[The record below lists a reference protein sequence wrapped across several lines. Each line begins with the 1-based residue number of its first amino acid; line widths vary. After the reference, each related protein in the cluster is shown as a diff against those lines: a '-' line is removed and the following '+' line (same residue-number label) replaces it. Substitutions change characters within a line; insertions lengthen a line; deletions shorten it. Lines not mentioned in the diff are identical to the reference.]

1 MKLFIISILMVI
13 YCLPAAAQADT
24 ALAPV
29 AADSAAAKNTL
40 TLGVSYSNNANYYG
54 QKAATKIP
62 YAALAATYKLKSG
75 IYFSG
80 LAYKLLNDS
89 GAIVSAAN
97 AGAGIAFSMGKHFSA
112 DISYSHTFYPA
123 YSPLLQASNPDNGSA
138 TLVYENWLSTKLT
151 ADYAF
156 GKTHDL
162 FGTFGT
168 GKQITLG
175 SISKKDI
182 VTITPSV
189 DVVAGT
195 QRFYQAYLTE
205 KRLRDSLLGTVIGPI
220 LGQPGGQETSTQTTT
235 STQFNLLSYNF
246 KCPLAYNRAHYL
258 VEIAYQL
265 SVLSNRAQSNAGQ
278 ANSFLSAS
286 FYYQF

>member
-1 MKLFIISILMVI
+1 MKLFILSILASL
-13 YCLPAAAQADT
+13 YCFAGIAQADT
-24 ALAPV
+24 VLVPAATDSVPV
-29 AADSAAAKNTL
+29 KNNL
-40 TLGVSYSNNANYYG
+40 TLGVSYSNNASYYG

-62 YAALAATYKLKSG
+62 YAAVAATYKLKCG

-89 GAIVSAAN
+89 GATVSAAN

-112 DISYSHTFYPA
+112 DINYSHTFYPA
-123 YSPLLQASNPDNGSA
+123 YSPLLQASNPDNSSA
-138 TLVYENWLSTKLT
+138 SLAYDHWLTTKLT
-151 ADYAF
+151 VDYAF

-175 SISKKDI
+175 SISKKDV

-189 DVVAGT
+189 DIVGGT
-195 QRFYQAYLTE
+195 QRFYQAYLAE
-205 KRLRDSLLGTVIGPI
+205 KRLRDSLLGLITGPI
-220 LGQPGGQETSTQTTT
+220 LGQPPGQETSTKTNT

-246 KCPLAYNRAHYL
+246 KCPLDYNRAHYL

-265 SVLSNRAQSNAGQ
+265 SVLSNKVQSNAGQ
-278 ANSFLSAS
+278 ANSFFSAS

>member
-1 MKLFIISILMVI
+1 MRLFIHFILPVL
-13 YCLPAAAQADT
+13 YCMPAIAQSDSTLPAAN
-24 ALAPV
+24 
-29 AADSAAAKNTL
+29 DSVPAKNSL

-54 QKAATKIP
+54 QKAASSIP
-62 YAALAATYKLKSG
+62 YVAFAATYKLKCG
-75 IYFSG
+75 LYFSG
-80 LAYKLLNDS
+80 LTYKLLNDTGS
-89 GAIVSAAN
+89 LVSATN

-112 DISYSHTFYPA
+112 DINYTHTFYPS
-123 YSPLLQASNPDNGSA
+123 YCPLLQVSNPDNTSA
-138 TLVYENWLSTKLT
+138 TLAYENWLSTKLT
-151 ADYAF
+151 VDYAF
-156 GKTHDL
+156 GKTQDL

-195 QRFYQAYLTE
+195 QRFYQEYLTE
-205 KRLRDSLLGTVIGPI
+205 KRLRDSLIGAVIGPI
-220 LGQPGGQETSTQTTT
+220 LGQPSQTGSKTTT

-246 KCPLAYNRAHYL
+246 KCPLAYNRAHYML
-258 VEIAYQL
+258 EVAYQL
-265 SVLSNRAQSNAGQ
+265 SLLSNKAQSNAGK
-278 ANSFLSAS
+278 ANSFVSAS

>member
-1 MKLFIISILMVI
+1 MRRFIILLWPAL
-13 YCLPAAAQADT
+13 YGLPVLAQADT
-24 ALAPV
+24 TLAPA
-29 AADSAAAKNTL
+29 AADSTPAKNSM

-54 QKAATKIP
+54 QKAETKTP
-62 YAALAATYKLKSG
+62 YAAFAGTYKLKCG

-89 GAIVSAAN
+89 GVIVSAAS

-112 DISYSHTFYPA
+112 DINYSHTFYPA

-138 TLVYENWLSTKLT
+138 SLVYDNWLNTKLT
-151 ADYAF
+151 VDYAF
-156 GKTHDL
+156 GKTQDF

-168 GKQITLG
+168 GRQITLG

-182 VTITPSV
+182 VTLTPSV

-205 KRLRDSLLGTVIGPI
+205 KKLRDSLLGIISPI
-220 LGQPGGQETSTQTTT
+220 LGQPGGQETSTHTTT

-246 KCPLAYNRAHYL
+246 KCPLAYNRSHYL

-265 SVLSNRAQSNAGQ
+265 SVLSNKVQSNPGQ
-278 ANSFLSAS
+278 ANSFFSAS